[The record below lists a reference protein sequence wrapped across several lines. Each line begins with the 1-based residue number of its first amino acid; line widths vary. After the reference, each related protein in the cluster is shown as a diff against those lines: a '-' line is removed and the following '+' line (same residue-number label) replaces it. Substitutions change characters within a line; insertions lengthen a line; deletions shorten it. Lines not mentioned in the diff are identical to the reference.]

1 MKEQLKLKMEY
12 IAANLVHGDKIRAV
26 KEIPVSEPTLNK
38 YLKGDLV
45 KIELAEKI
53 IQYFENLRS

>member
-1 MKEQLKLKMEY
+1 MKEQLTLRMQH
-12 IAANLVHGDKIRAV
+12 ISANLVHGDKVRAV

-38 YLKGDLV
+38 YLKGEIV

-53 IQYFENLRS
+53 INYFENLRS

>member
-1 MKEQLKLKMEY
+1 MKEQIILKMKH
-12 IAANLVHGDKIRAV
+12 IAANLQHGDKIRAV

-38 YLKGDLV
+38 YLSGNIV
-45 KIELAEKI
+45 KLEMAERI